1 MTLAGFDMYV
11 RKGMCPL
18 LSGEQNEGPLHKNC
32 KKTDV
37 SSILRKYFPYS
48 WWSLIGQLLPLKAV
62 HSLSLE
68 LLRWNQCSFKGV
80 VCVCVCVRA
89 QSCLTLWPCGLLPGS
104 SVHGIPPARILQ
116 CVALSSSRGSS
127 RPRDP
132 TCVSWIS
139 CAGRRILYHWANW
152 EALYDCYV
160 HQIRRNSRY
169 WTLNCYV
176 IINTYYIRI
185 YPFGIVWTIQ
195 SLQIFLLRNS
205 INSIH
210 SA

>member
-1 MTLAGFDMYV
+1 MTLAGFNMYV

-80 VCVCVCVRA
+80 VCVCVCMRA
-89 QSCLTLWPCGLLPGS
+89 QSCLTLWPCGLPPGS
-104 SVHGIPPARILQ
+104 SVHGISP
-116 CVALSSSRGSS
+116 GK
-127 RPRDP
+127 
-132 TCVSWIS
+132 
-139 CAGRRILYHWANW
+139 
-152 EALYDCYV
+152 
-160 HQIRRNSRY
+160 
-169 WTLNCYV
+169 
-176 IINTYYIRI
+176 NTAVCC
-185 YPFGIVWTIQ
+185 P
-195 SLQIFLLRNS
+195 FLLQGIFPAQGSNLRLLDLLCWQAYS
-205 INSIH
+205 LLLS
-210 SA
+210 

>member
-80 VCVCVCVRA
+80 VCVCVCACSVM
-89 QSCLTLWPCGLLPGS
+89 SDSVTLWT
-104 SVHGIPPARILQ
+104 PARLL
-116 CVALSSSRGSS
+116 C
-127 RPRDP
+127 PRDSP
-132 TCVSWIS
+132 SK
-139 CAGRRILYHWANW
+139 
-152 EALYDCYV
+152 
-160 HQIRRNSRY
+160 
-169 WTLNCYV
+169 
-176 IINTYYIRI
+176 NTAVCC
-185 YPFGIVWTIQ
+185 P
-195 SLQIFLLRNS
+195 FLLQGIFPAQGSNLRLLDLLRWQAYS
-205 INSIH
+205 LPLS
-210 SA
+210 